1 MRKRAKWERFFEK
14 ERRTASGC
22 GRKKEIHGICR
33 IFWALN
39 LFFFINY
46 WSRIKFQTFK
56 FFILCEESEENLRVI
71 NMFTVPGIEP
81 PGWKVHLPS
90 PLHLTDFS
98 VRTGSFNL
106 FGLRQPCRHWS
117 SAAAQPI
124 GSALPLVRREGSWN
138 ISRISW
144 CAIGGWAA
152 SLLFHWFRIRNW
164 GLKILNAVF
173 LKKSQF
179 TIFFFRNKPKSCI
192 TKNIYTVQLIIK
204 KYEGGWGR

>member
-1 MRKRAKWERFFEK
+1 
-14 ERRTASGC
+14 
-22 GRKKEIHGICR
+22 
-33 IFWALN
+33 
-39 LFFFINY
+39 
-46 WSRIKFQTFK
+46 
-56 FFILCEESEENLRVI
+56 
-71 NMFTVPGIEP
+71 MFTVPGIEP

-138 ISRISW
+138 ISWISW

-204 KYEGGWGR
+204 KIRRGVGAIRFTLTLQILSMRLRYTEAHTKKYRVSTRAYGKARARPSLVP